1 MTQHVF
7 CRSSSQRVETASK
20 LNAEK
25 VQLIQ
30 EQVQHSNAEL
40 LSLVNGIHAIV
51 SKSSQNEPSPEPMI
65 LDHQGPLPDPNA
77 GYRGMSVQA
86 NFASSSPKKFNL
98 LQKRS
103 HQSSSL
109 MPQHSTEITPSLST
123 DLLEINRSRSAIG
136 REQLLRFR
144 RQNRNSDAVH
154 KQKSETDPN
163 SFFRVDHPTV
173 SQATIE
179 LEQIVSQLNSRGNRT
194 RTSNEIAT
202 QQLHRWLQGFEAIV
216 NSWPS
221 KSVATK
227 VDKQQQQKD
236 GHALMVNLNSEL
248 DRANGI
254 VKKQIYE
261 ALDRNG
267 IDRIFERLRAGLGS
281 VMVEKEIQTY
291 EDEKESLE

>member
-1 MTQHVF
+1 M
-7 CRSSSQRVETASK
+7 
-20 LNAEK
+20 NAEK
-25 VQLIQ
+25 VQHIQ

-51 SKSSQNEPSPEPMI
+51 SKSSQNKVSPEPMI
-65 LDHQGPLPDPNA
+65 LDDQGPVPDPNA
-77 GYRGMSVQA
+77 GYRGMSVQT
-86 NFASSSPKKFNL
+86 NFASSSPQDFKP
-98 LQKRS
+98 LQKCGR
-103 HQSSSL
+103 QSLSL
-109 MPQHSTEITPSLST
+109 MPQYSTEVTPSLST
-123 DLLEINRSRSAIG
+123 DLLDINRSRSAIG

-144 RQNRNSDAVH
+144 MQNRNSDAVPKH
-154 KQKSETDPN
+154 KSETEPN

-221 KSVATK
+221 KSAATK

-254 VKKQIYE
+254 VKKQIFE

-267 IDRIFERLRAGLGS
+267 IDRIFERLRASLGS

-291 EDEKESLE
+291 EDEKESLR